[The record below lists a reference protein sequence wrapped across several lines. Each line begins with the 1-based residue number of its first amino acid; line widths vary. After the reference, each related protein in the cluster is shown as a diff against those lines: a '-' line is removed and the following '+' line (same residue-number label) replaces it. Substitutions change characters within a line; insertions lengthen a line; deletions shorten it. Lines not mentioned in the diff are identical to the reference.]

1 MCRHFVAACNFLV
14 LNRPSSPPAA
24 LPPLN
29 DHQRDML
36 CRYER
41 WAATWLRLS
50 RGLKSGLGRS
60 VQKLQTISDQISVL
74 QQMSQR
80 LFSELQPY
88 SKASRGPAED
98 VPIRA
103 EPAPS
108 EPLVPSKVAPTATNM
123 SIEPSRLTF
132 EEAPKFNARR
142 FLCDPLL
149 RAGLQD
155 PRAFRAPSCQWVK
168 PKLTRVHCSRQK
180 QLELFKKW
188 DLVHSLHLI
197 PASSSEF
204 RYRCGLFSVFKN
216 DTTDR
221 QILNP
226 IPENSRCFSVSDATH
241 TLAHSSLLCQLYIPE
256 GSALVINSDDLC
268 DFYHGFLVSDQHA
281 ARNHLHGVFKA
292 EEFEG
297 WNCHRE
303 ELRGQDVVGCF
314 RTLAM
319 GTSYAVEVAQH
330 SHSVLLYRSGCLREK
345 ERVSYRCIF
354 PKGPGFDLLC
364 IDDHV
369 YLLLVKLSEVNKP
382 PSPNRRDVRLLSR
395 ASYAYLKSGLRV
407 SAKKKVRNA
416 TQATVLGGDLDGV
429 RGDICAP
436 RLRTTAL
443 GGLTLQ
449 LILLGYCSKDLLQ
462 CLIGS
467 WVFVCMF
474 RRGFMCLLTAVY
486 HEMRNRAGGE
496 IFRLS
501 HDARQELLL
510 LVLLSPCMF
519 TDLRAAPLDHIYCTD
534 ASGFAAGACHS
545 RISRSA
551 SLELLRHADHK
562 GYHTSLLP
570 RSSELASRFGD
581 HADDDYFSLGLPQQ
595 LTEGILFDFLEIFRG
610 EGNLSS
616 VAGSLGL
623 RVHPGFD
630 PSTGSSGDFASSDC
644 FDQVLGLICRRVVG
658 YVHVKPPC
666 DSFGTMW
673 KPRLRDKSHPW
684 GFDPHDVPTQ
694 RGNRIAMRTAFVLNL
709 SSAYGILASADQ
721 PLGSTMF
728 KLDIF
733 RRLVK
738 GRFHSFELCKCT
750 YGSPFEGRSVWLV
763 NNPVLLQL
771 RAKCACALRKRHLRL
786 SNFFTEA
793 GVKEFVSLCQPSPSA
808 VFGRDPREGEPVSMF
823 SRMYPLALCRRIF
836 ELQLPSLRLLQQP
849 DVDTSRPAS
858 TPPRWIADLG
868 NCLPWKKL
876 YQYRFSRVNHININ
890 EELSYR
896 TLIKYLAK
904 HSPNS
909 RCGILLDSRV
919 VIGCNSKGRSSSAK
933 LNYYLSTSL
942 PYIIGG
948 NIYPYHFH
956 VGTHDNCAD
965 DPSRL
970 QPLRSPADHPPLWL
984 RRFLA
989 GDDRYLA
996 AVRLADDR
1004 VGPCGGWARLVCVL
1018 SLLRA
1023 DASPP
1028 PGFEQ

>member
-501 HDARQELLL
+501 HDARQ
-510 LVLLSPCMF
+510 SCS
-519 TDLRAAPLDHIYCTD
+519 C
-534 ASGFAAGACHS
+534 
-545 RISRSA
+545 
-551 SLELLRHADHK
+551 
-562 GYHTSLLP
+562 
-570 RSSELASRFGD
+570 
-581 HADDDYFSLGLPQQ
+581 
-595 LTEGILFDFLEIFRG
+595 
-610 EGNLSS
+610 
-616 VAGSLGL
+616 
-623 RVHPGFD
+623 
-630 PSTGSSGDFASSDC
+630 
-644 FDQVLGLICRRVVG
+644 
-658 YVHVKPPC
+658 
-666 DSFGTMW
+666 
-673 KPRLRDKSHPW
+673 
-684 GFDPHDVPTQ
+684 
-694 RGNRIAMRTAFVLNL
+694 
-709 SSAYGILASADQ
+709 
-721 PLGSTMF
+721 
-728 KLDIF
+728 
-733 RRLVK
+733 
-738 GRFHSFELCKCT
+738 
-750 YGSPFEGRSVWLV
+750 
-763 NNPVLLQL
+763 
-771 RAKCACALRKRHLRL
+771 
-786 SNFFTEA
+786 
-793 GVKEFVSLCQPSPSA
+793 
-808 VFGRDPREGEPVSMF
+808 
-823 SRMYPLALCRRIF
+823 
-836 ELQLPSLRLLQQP
+836 
-849 DVDTSRPAS
+849 
-858 TPPRWIADLG
+858 
-868 NCLPWKKL
+868 
-876 YQYRFSRVNHININ
+876 
-890 EELSYR
+890 
-896 TLIKYLAK
+896 
-904 HSPNS
+904 
-909 RCGILLDSRV
+909 
-919 VIGCNSKGRSSSAK
+919 
-933 LNYYLSTSL
+933 
-942 PYIIGG
+942 
-948 NIYPYHFH
+948 
-956 VGTHDNCAD
+956 
-965 DPSRL
+965 
-970 QPLRSPADHPPLWL
+970 
-984 RRFLA
+984 
-989 GDDRYLA
+989 
-996 AVRLADDR
+996 
-1004 VGPCGGWARLVCVL
+1004 
-1018 SLLRA
+1018 
-1023 DASPP
+1023 
-1028 PGFEQ
+1028 